1 MKALSIREPWAG
13 FIIHGKKTI
22 ELRTW
27 RTNYR
32 GPVLVHRS
40 GKNGGIVG
48 IVEIEDIIK
57 IESPMQFRALRD
69 KHHAPDT
76 FYKERLYGWVLK
88 NAKPVEFIP
97 CKGRL
102 GLWEPSNNILK
113 KVFYGVWQ

>member
-13 FIIHGKKTI
+13 LIIDGKKAI

-48 IVEIEDIIK
+48 TVKIVDIIEF
-57 IESPMQFRALRD
+57 ESMDHFRSLRD
-69 KHHAPDT
+69 RHHAPDS
-76 FYKERLYGWVLK
+76 FYQERLYGWILK

-102 GLWEPSNNILK
+102 GLWEPSADILK
-113 KVFYGVWQ
+113 KIKSL